1 MLVRSFLIFTILF
14 QVWDGSSQVSVPHQW
29 VNQNLNA
36 IRKDRARPPIHA
48 RNLYHLS
55 SGMYDAWAAYE
66 PNVETYFLGK
76 ELNGFECAFDGVQI
90 PDNQTER
97 IAAQEKAISYFAY
110 RLIKHRYLNA
120 PGVYLIYQS
129 LESQMLALNY
139 ETNFNSTNYQVD
151 GPAALGNYLAQ
162 KWIEYGLVD
171 GSNESGNYANQYYQP
186 ANPPILPLQS
196 GNSSMIDPNRWQ
208 AISLPNAID
217 QAGNPVVGVPPFVAP
232 EWGNVRP
239 FAMDAA
245 QLSLHDRD
253 GDTYKVYN
261 IPADPPLLDTNI
273 QSGLEDFLKWN
284 HILVSVWQ
292 SHLDPND
299 GVLWDISPNSIG
311 NITSYPQNW
320 SEYDDFY
327 NLIDGGDIGTGYSV
341 NPVTGLPYQPQ
352 MVKRGDYTR
361 VLAEFWADGLD
372 SETPPGHW
380 YEIYNHVRIHPLFVN
395 QWKGVGPILSELEY
409 DVKSYLS
416 LGGAMHDAAISAWSI
431 KGWFDTPRPVSMI
444 RYMAGKGQST
454 DNLLPNY
461 HPAGLPIIPGHI
473 EVVLS
478 GDPLAGVLDENVGK
492 LKLYTWKGPSYIT
505 DPNTDIAGV
514 DWILAENWWPYQ
526 RPTFV
531 TPPFAGYVSGHSTF
545 SNAAANVMTF
555 ITGTPYFPGG
565 MSEFVANQNDF
576 LEFEVGPSETVVL
589 QWATY
594 KDAADQCSLSRLW
607 GGIHPPFD
615 DIPGRQIGTIVGTEA
630 ATMADSIFSIDLPTN
645 SLLISQSLINE
656 SHLGQN
662 FEITLNYDHVMNTG
676 VEPLVTF
683 LIDNSDNS
691 ALTFV
696 SGNWNDADTYT
707 STYLID
713 GANLELNNFKVKI
726 SGGESADNKLQN
738 NRIFDL
744 SLEYDTRKPL
754 MDSVIANFAII
765 NSLSLQQELIVDWY
779 LNEPCQNINPS
790 VQLDQFVDGNLTIS
804 YNAISS
810 QWVNNQHYR
819 SYHSIDQIDQIEG
832 NIVLQLQGVLDVLG
846 NSNELVSST
855 ISVDVDSKMPQI
867 VSDIANLSQ
876 LNVFNTGGNSYNLN
890 LTFNKLM
897 NTSNI
902 PSIEFSYNGIILQPL
917 TMNQNSSWLDANNLN
932 LFFDLESAPTQEIY
946 GINLLLNEVQD
957 QSGNI
962 LLNYPLLSQLDIDTR
977 KPEIISAIP
986 SHYLINDQ
994 VINDNSFQIV
1004 MDYSELMRTDF
1015 KPIVSFYQGVNPVI
1029 EISYNIFDS
1038 YWTDTNTFVALFDF
1052 PENTLDLVGLN
1063 FRVISAMDSLANAQE
1078 IFWFNDLINVSYD
1091 ISSNAISE
1099 LGWNMNFKIYP
1110 NPIQNGNDLIIENQ
1124 NEKGIFMSMLD
1135 PTGRLVISE
1144 SSCIDK
1150 NCKLSINVL
1159 SSGVYYLNLR
1169 TEEGLVYTEKIIVY
1183 E

>member
-1 MLVRSFLIFTILF
+1 MRYFLYVIFILVGLKGFT
-14 QVWDGSSQVSVPHQW
+14 QVSVPHQW

-48 RNLYHLS
+48 RNLFHLS

-66 PNVETYFLGK
+66 PNGETYFLGK
-76 ELNGFECAFDGVQI
+76 ELNGFVCAFDGVQI

-129 LESQMLALNY
+129 LEIQMLSLNY
-139 ETNFNSTNYQVD
+139 ETNFNSTNYQID

-171 GSNESGNYANQYYQP
+171 GSNESGNYASQYYQP
-186 ANPPILPLQS
+186 VNPPILPLQS

-217 QAGNPVVGVPPFVAP
+217 QAGNPVIGVPPFVAP
-232 EWGNVRP
+232 EWGNVSP

-261 IPADPPLLDTNI
+261 IPADPPLLDTNV

-299 GVLWDISPNSIG
+299 GVMWDISPNSIG
-311 NITSYPQNW
+311 NSNNYPQNW

-327 NLIDGGDIGTGYSV
+327 NLIDGGDNGTGYTV

-352 MVKRGDYTR
+352 IVRRGDYTR

-380 YEIYNHVRIHPLFVN
+380 YEIYNVVRSHPVYVN
-395 QWKGVGPILSELEY
+395 QWKGVGPILSEIEY
-409 DVKSYLS
+409 DVKAYLS

-454 DNLLPNY
+454 DNLLPNF
-461 HPAGLPIIPGHI
+461 HPAGLPLIPGHI
-473 EVVLS
+473 ELVSS
-478 GDPLAGVLDENVGK
+478 GDPLAGSLNENLGK
-492 LKLYTWKGPSYIT
+492 LKLFTWKGPSYIT

-545 SNAAANVMTF
+545 SNAASNVMTF

-576 LEFEVGPSETVVL
+576 LEFEVGPSETIVL

-607 GGIHPPFD
+607 GGIHPPID
-615 DIPGRQIGTIVGTEA
+615 DIPGRKIGTIVGTEA
-630 ATMADSIFSIDLPTN
+630 ATMADSIFSIDLPSN
-645 SLLISQSLINE
+645 SIVISQSFINE

-662 FEITLNYDHVMNTG
+662 FEITLNYDRVMNAG
-676 VEPLVTF
+676 IDPMVTF
-683 LIDNSDNS
+683 LVDNSDNS
-691 ALTFV
+691 VLTFIA
-696 SGNWNDADTYT
+696 GNWNDADTYT
-707 STYLID
+707 STYSID

-754 MDSVIANFAII
+754 MDSIITNFAII

-790 VQLDQFVDGNLTIS
+790 VQLDQFVDGNLVIT
-804 YNAISS
+804 YNAVSS
-810 QWVNNQHYR
+810 QWLNSQHFR
-819 SYHSIDQIDQIEG
+819 SFHSIDQIDQIEG
-832 NIVLQLQGVLDVLG
+832 NIVLQLQGVLDVFG
-846 NSNELVSST
+846 NSNDLVSST
-855 ISVDVDSKMPQI
+855 ISVDVDAKLPEI

-876 LNVFNTGGNSYNLN
+876 LNIFNTGGNSYSLN
-890 LTFNKLM
+890 ITFNKLM
-897 NTSNI
+897 NTSI
-902 PSIEFSYNGIILQPL
+902 LPTIEFSDNGIIVQPL
-917 TMNQNSSWLDANNLN
+917 TMNQNSSWIDANNLN

-946 GINLLLNEVQD
+946 GISLSLVEVQD

-962 LLNYPLLSQLDIDTR
+962 LLNYPLISQLDIDTH
-977 KPEIISAIP
+977 KPEISSAIS

-1004 MDYSELMRTDF
+1004 MDYSELMRTNN
-1015 KPIVSFYQGVNPVI
+1015 KPIVSFYQGANPI
-1029 EISYNIFDS
+1029 SEISYNVFDS

-1063 FRVISAMDSLANAQE
+1063 FRVISAIDSLSNPQD
-1078 IFWFNDLINVSYD
+1078 IYWFDDLIDVSYE
-1091 ISSNAISE
+1091 ISSNSASE
-1099 LGWNMNFKIYP
+1099 LAWELNFKIYP
-1110 NPIQNGNDLIIENQ
+1110 NPIQNGYDLTIGNQ
-1124 NEKGIFMSMLD
+1124 NETKIFTSILD
-1135 PTGRLVISE
+1135 ATGRVVVSE
-1144 SSCIDK
+1144 SYCTDK
-1150 NCKLSINVL
+1150 ICKLSINVL
-1159 SSGVYYLNLR
+1159 SSGVYYLNIR